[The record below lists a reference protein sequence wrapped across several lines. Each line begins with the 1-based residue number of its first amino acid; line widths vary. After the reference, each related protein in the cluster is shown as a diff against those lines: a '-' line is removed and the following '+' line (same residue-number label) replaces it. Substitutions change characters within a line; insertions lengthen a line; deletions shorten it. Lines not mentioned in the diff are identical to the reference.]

1 MEVSWT
7 ALKINERIISSDQK
21 EYHSA
26 LHENY
31 IKLARE
37 LGELLNENFLPVGED
52 ADADESHRNS
62 LALFNAIS
70 GAANNSSTA

>member
-21 EYHSA
+21 EYHCA

-31 IKLARE
+31 IKLSRE